1 MFDAVSRRSLL
12 SALALAIVLG
22 ATQAR
27 ADALQDARSAY
38 QAKVDGDIDESIRL
52 YSKAIDTGELDRE
65 SLAVVFNNRGIA
77 YRAKDLQDQAIE
89 DYDTAIMLMPD
100 YSFAYYNRG
109 LARYAKGLYDAAIGD
124 YDLVLRLEPNDAE
137 VVNNRGVA
145 HHGKG
150 EFERAITDYD
160 TAVALDPGYAYAYY
174 NRGNA
179 NRALGRYPLAVAD
192 YDRAIEL
199 DPNDD
204 EAYGS
209 RGNAKFYMGWFS
221 SAAQDFE
228 HLLATDQDNLYR
240 AIWRYLSL
248 ARNGEDGAGALG
260 AVADKRDRAAWPGR
274 IADLYL
280 GRADAAEV
288 IAAARAIDQAG
299 AREHECEAHFYI
311 GQLHLIRGERDAA
324 MRAFELAI
332 ETGASHFVEFAGAKA
347 ELARANDFN

>member
-1 MFDAVSRRSLL
+1 
-12 SALALAIVLG
+12 
-22 ATQAR
+22 
-27 ADALQDARSAY
+27 
-38 QAKVDGDIDESIRL
+38 
-52 YSKAIDTGELDRE
+52 
-65 SLAVVFNNRGIA
+65 
-77 YRAKDLQDQAIE
+77 
-89 DYDTAIMLMPD
+89 
-100 YSFAYYNRG
+100 
-109 LARYAKGLYDAAIGD
+109 
-124 YDLVLRLEPNDAE
+124 
-137 VVNNRGVA
+137 
-145 HHGKG
+145 
-150 EFERAITDYD
+150 
-160 TAVALDPGYAYAYY
+160 
-174 NRGNA
+174 
-179 NRALGRYPLAVAD
+179 
-192 YDRAIEL
+192 
-199 DPNDD
+199 
-204 EAYGS
+204 
-209 RGNAKFYMGWFS
+209 MGWFS